1 LNIAIVNYGLGNINS
16 LKNAIFYT
24 EKKNVVDLVNNAE
37 ELYKYDKI
45 ILPGV
50 GAFGDAMKLIRKK
63 NFDEALLNEKKKGKY
78 IFGICLG
85 MQLLASKSFEFG
97 EYEGLNFIKGEVLK
111 FNSNSEY
118 RVPHMGWN
126 NLKFK
131 SDCKLFNGIEENSD
145 FYFVHSFY
153 FKCKDDSNSIGIT
166 NYNEDFTS
174 VVKNENIIGTQ
185 FHPEKSQKDGI
196 QLIKNFI
203 EL

>member
-24 EKKNVVDLVNNAE
+24 QKKIVVDLVNNAE

-50 GAFGDAMKLIRKK
+50 GAFGDAMKLIREK

-78 IFGICLG
+78 ILGICLG

-111 FNSNSEY
+111 FNPKNEY

-131 SDCKLFNGIEENSD
+131 SDCKLFSGIKENSD

-153 FKCKDDSNSIGIT
+153 FKCKDDINSIGIT
-166 NYNEDFTS
+166 NYIEDFTS

-203 EL
+203 GL

>member
-1 LNIAIVNYGLGNINS
+1 MNIAIVDYGLGNINS

-24 EKKNVVDLVNNAE
+24 QKKIVIDLVNNAE

-50 GAFGDAMKLIRKK
+50 GAFADAMKLIREK

-85 MQLLASKSFEFG
+85 MQLLASKSYEFG
-97 EYEGLNFIKGEVLK
+97 EYEGLNFIEGEVLK

-126 NLKFK
+126 NLEFK
-131 SDCKLFNGIEENSD
+131 SDSKLLETLRIIQIFILFTAFILNVRLIVIQSELQTILRFYKCRKKSKYNWHTISSEKARKMAFN
-145 FYFVHSFY
+145 
-153 FKCKDDSNSIGIT
+153 
-166 NYNEDFTS
+166 
-174 VVKNENIIGTQ
+174 
-185 FHPEKSQKDGI
+185 
-196 QLIKNFI
+196 
-203 EL
+203 